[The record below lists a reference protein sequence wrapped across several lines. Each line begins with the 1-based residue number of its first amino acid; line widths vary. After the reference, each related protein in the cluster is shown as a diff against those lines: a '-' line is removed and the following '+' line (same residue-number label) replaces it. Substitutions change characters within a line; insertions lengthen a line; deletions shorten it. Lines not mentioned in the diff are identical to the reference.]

1 MDQPLASAC
10 RFETDRLVVGPWHE
24 LVESDDLA
32 AMVTPMLTE
41 SVTRALPEDWR
52 GEFSLD
58 RTQRWIAE
66 RDAESP
72 TLIALD
78 KTIRT
83 AVGLVLLFES
93 STELEGINFRV
104 GYVIDEAQ
112 WGQGF
117 ASEIVAGL
125 VTWAHTLPDPVTLT
139 AGVEA
144 GHQASARVLAKNGF
158 ELSVSEGATDVYCL
172 RISAP
177 A

>member
-10 RFETDRLVVGPWHE
+10 RFETERLVVGPWHE
-24 LVESDDLA
+24 LVENDDLA

-72 TLIALD
+72 TLLVLD
-78 KTIRT
+78 KTANT
-83 AVGLVLLFES
+83 PVGLVLLFES
-93 STELEGINFRV
+93 TTELDGTDFRV
-104 GYVIDEAQ
+104 GYLLDEMH

-125 VTWAHTLPDPVTLT
+125 VTWARMLPEQVTLR
-139 AGVEA
+139 AGVET

-158 ELSVSEGATDVYCL
+158 ELSVSEGATDLYCL
-172 RISAP
+172 RTSEP